1 MAIFIEEGNSPEEI
15 RRENFAQ
22 RKLPLYEFFFCFLSF
37 LFAFASY
44 CFIKAWNDTTTPSN
58 GAVAKIYGTILL
70 AGILVAFFVLFKK
83 HKLTYRKIWF
93 LLFLVGFVL
102 RLTYVLYSEEHL
114 RQYDT
119 FPGGLEGHYGYALSF
134 YETGKLPTEFITPD
148 SIYQFYHP
156 PLNAFLQGMFMH
168 VFEAVNVFSVL
179 ESNSEVLYGSCRI
192 LSAFYMTLT
201 SLFFLKTVFL
211 FPLSDRAKTLAVAF
225 LSLYP
230 ALILLSGQFN
240 NDSLATCFSV
250 ISLYFYFRWFT
261 KGKRLSSLLLSSLFL
276 GLAMFSKLSASTIA
290 LGMAF
295 GFLYELVQTMRKK
308 EGTLSLK
315 NLLLQYL
322 LFLLLVA
329 PLGLWW
335 SFYTHYVYGLP
346 FFYVFNNLNPAL
358 YTGTRGWVL
367 RHRIGDIDSY
377 DFLNYGLIYT
387 NPAYNILIRYL
398 LPLYL
403 PDFTANGAFCSS
415 FDNYNLLLYA
425 LRSSLFG
432 EFTYSSVGL
441 QLLGVFIGFFLYLA
455 YFTFWVRMIYLFVKK
470 RRKIEESDLLMGLLM
485 LGILLMF
492 LYLQISM
499 PYGCS
504 MDFRYIV
511 PILLPFSYF
520 LSKGYDESKT
530 LPTKFTVSRV
540 LSWMLSLWTISLLSL
555 SSAFYLAAI

>member
-1 MAIFIEEGNSPEEI
+1 MVISTKEDKHQGRACKDISSC
-15 RRENFAQ
+15 
-22 RKLPLYEFFFCFLSF
+22 RKLPLYEFLFCLLAF
-37 LFAFASY
+37 LFIFASY
-44 CFIKAWNDTTTPSN
+44 CLIKAFNDTATPLN
-58 GAVAKIYGTILL
+58 GAVAKSYGAILL
-70 AGILVAFFVLFKK
+70 AGILVAFFLLFKQQ
-83 HKLTYRKIWF
+83 KLTYPKIWL

-230 ALILLSGQFN
+230 ALILLSGQLN

-261 KGKRLSSLLLSSLFL
+261 KGKRLSSLFLSSLFL

-308 EGTLSLK
+308 EGTLSRK

-346 FFYVFNNLNPAL
+346 FFYVFDNLNPAL
-358 YTGTRGWVL
+358 FSGTRGWVIRNKEAAL
-367 RHRIGDIDSY
+367 DSY
-377 DFLNYGLIYT
+377 DANNTGLIYT
-387 NPAYNILIRYL
+387 NTAYNVFIRYL
-398 LPLYL
+398 LPIYV
-403 PDFTANGAFCSS
+403 PDFQAHGAFCSS

-432 EFTYSSVGL
+432 EFTYESIGL
-441 QLLGVFIGFFLYLA
+441 QILGAFLDFFVYLS
-455 YFTFWVRMIYLFVKK
+455 YFSFWFLWIYLLVKK
-470 RRKIEESDLLMGLLM
+470 KKRNKESLLM
-485 LGILLMF
+485 LFLLVGIFLMF

-504 MDFRYIV
+504 MDFRYVV

-520 LSKGYDESKT
+520 LSKGYDEVRT
-530 LPTKFTVSRV
+530 LPKKDKAGRV
-540 LSWMLSLWTISLLSL
+540 LSWILILSTLSLLSL
-555 SSAFYLAAI
+555 SQVFYLAAI